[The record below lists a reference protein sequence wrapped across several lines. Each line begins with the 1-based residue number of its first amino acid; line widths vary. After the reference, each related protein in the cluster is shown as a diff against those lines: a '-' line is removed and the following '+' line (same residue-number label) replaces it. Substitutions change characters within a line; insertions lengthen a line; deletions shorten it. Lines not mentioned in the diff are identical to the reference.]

1 MGKNDTEAKEEYLE
15 RCAQVWKRIEEGL
28 IGKWMKFVRD
38 VKIGNYIKLNVGI
51 IGKERKNVQVE

>member
-28 IGKWMKFVRD
+28 IGK
-38 VKIGNYIKLNVGI
+38 
-51 IGKERKNVQVE
+51 